1 MNSKHA
7 SKVSIHDVKLT
18 IGKVSVLYD
27 AEGKAIAMN
36 VTANVWVAGMPG
48 TTQEF
53 TVTPSDPDLVSY
65 GKSLSD
71 LLLMKIKRDH
81 EEQG

>member
-1 MNSKHA
+1 MSSRNTSKIE
-7 SKVSIHDVKLT
+7 IHDVKVT
-18 IGKVSVLYD
+18 IGKVTVLYD
-27 AEGKAIAMN
+27 SDGKTIAMN

-53 TVTPSDPDLVSY
+53 TVTTSDPDLASY

-71 LLLMKIKRDH
+71 LLLVKIKRDH
-81 EEQG
+81 EEQ